1 MKTTALSRIIHS
13 RLALFTLLY
22 LVVFLGIALVQQNS
36 EFFFYT
42 IVLIVMLLVV
52 VMVSPRLRLE
62 KWIMT
67 FASLL
72 VLLHLSSGHI
82 YIGDTRLYDLYLA
95 GNFRMD
101 NLVHLLGGLLSTFLS
116 YNLLEPFIH
125 HRVRNNPLTF
135 SLIVVL
141 LALGV
146 GSMNEILEFVGVIF
160 FNAADGV
167 GGYENNA
174 KDQVYNFFGAVLA
187 SIVIY
192 VDRRFD
198 ADGKSLISY
207 PYKRR
212 KSHAKG
218 KVLTT

>member
-22 LVVFLGIALVQQNS
+22 LVAFLGISLVQQNS
-36 EFFFYT
+36 EFSFYT

-67 FASLL
+67 FTSLF
-72 VLLHLSSGHI
+72 VLLHLLSGHV
-82 YIGDTRLYDLYLA
+82 YIGTTKLYDVYLVSD
-95 GNFRMD
+95 FRMD
-101 NLVHLLGGLLSTFLS
+101 NLVHLLGGLLSTFLA
-116 YNLLEPFIH
+116 YNLLEPFIYY
-125 HRVRNNPLTF
+125 RMRNNPLTF
-135 SLIVVL
+135 SLIVIL
-141 LALGV
+141 LAIGM
-146 GSMNEILEFVGVIF
+146 GSVNEILEFLGVLF
-160 FNAADGV
+160 FDAADTV
-167 GGYENNA
+167 GGYANNA
-174 KDQVYNFFGAVLA
+174 KDQVYNLFGAVLA

-218 KVLTT
+218 KVL

>member
-1 MKTTALSRIIHS
+1 MTTKALTRIIHS
-13 RLALFTLLY
+13 RLALFTLAY
-22 LVVFLGIALVQQNS
+22 LVVFLGISLAQQNT

-42 IVLIVMLLVV
+42 IVLILMLLVV
-52 VMVSPRLRLE
+52 ITVSPRLRLE

-82 YIGDTRLYDLYLA
+82 YIGDTRLYDFYLA
-95 GNFRMD
+95 GDFRMD

-125 HRVRNNPLTF
+125 YRMRNNPLTF

-146 GSMNEILEFVGVIF
+146 GSMNEILEFIGVIF

-167 GGYENNA
+167 GGYVNNA
-174 KDQVYNFFGAVLA
+174 KDQVYNFLGAVAA

-198 ADGKSLISY
+198 ADGKSLIAY
-207 PYKRR
+207 PGKRR
-212 KSHAKG
+212 KPVAKEPI
-218 KVLTT
+218 LTP